1 MRAPAA
7 IKGAALALLL
17 LPAAAQAAE
26 VTSRAPEASSLVIY
40 RDSGGA
46 RATQDAG
53 DGVALVVETRTV
65 DLPAGLST
73 IRFQGVAD
81 TMVPQTAVVEGLPA
95 PVDERN
101 FDYDLLTPGALV
113 ARAVG
118 ERVRLVRTLPGSG
131 QVQERTGVIRA
142 APEGVLIETDGGVE
156 AYQCSG
162 LPERLVFDRAPP
174 GLRDSPTLSMQVM
187 APRAGRY
194 TLKLGY
200 LAVGFNWSADY
211 VANLG
216 ADGTSLELHGWLT
229 LANGSRTS
237 FPAAPTQ
244 VVAGTLSR
252 SADTQ
257 PVAVEIQG
265 RPTNCWPTATWAQMM
280 ERVEFMAYRSMAA
293 PPPPPAPM
301 MAMAMAD
308 RLEEVMVK
316 GARKAAQSDLGD
328 YKLYTLP
335 DPTAVAANQI
345 KQVAFL
351 DDTRAP
357 FDRVYRFRGEAFD
370 GESEPEQDPQGELIL
385 KFRNERAPNGPGG
398 LGVALPS
405 GLVTVMQTRADGS
418 RMFVGEQ
425 SVEDT
430 PVGLPVELP
439 MGVSRE
445 VTATAAVAL
454 TTQGRLRRAAKTLT
468 FRNTRATPVEVEVRE
483 GVTGADFKLIGEDRA
498 HTNRASD
505 LVWTVRLAPGAS
517 AELKYTTEQS
527 F

>member
-1 MRAPAA
+1 MSRL
-7 IKGAALALLL
+7 AALALLL
-17 LPAAAQAAE
+17 VPAAASAGE
-26 VTSRAPEASSLVIY
+26 VISRAPEASSLVIY

-46 RATQDAG
+46 RATEDAG

-65 DLPAGLST
+65 DLPAGDTT

-81 TMVPQTAVVEGLPA
+81 TMVPQTAVVEGLPVPA
-95 PVDERN
+95 HERN

-113 ARAVG
+113 AKAVG

-142 APEGVLIETDGGVE
+142 APDGVLIETDEGVE

-162 LPERLVFDRAPP
+162 LPERLVFERAPA
-174 GLRDSPTLSMQVM
+174 GLRDSPTLSMQVT
-187 APRAGRY
+187 APKAGRY

-200 LAVGFNWSADY
+200 LAVAFNWSADY
-211 VANLG
+211 VATLA

-257 PVAVEIQG
+257 PVAVNIQG
-265 RPTNCWPTATWAQMM
+265 RPINCWPTATWAQMM
-280 ERVEFMAYRSMAA
+280 ARVEFLGYGA
-293 PPPPPAPM
+293 PPPLAIPAAP

-308 RLEEVMVK
+308 RVEEMVVT
-316 GARKAAQSDLGD
+316 GARARKAAQSDLGD

-335 DPTAVAANQI
+335 DPTAVAASQI
-345 KQVAFL
+345 KQLAFL
-351 DDTRAP
+351 DDVRSP

-370 GESEPEQDPQGELIL
+370 GESEAGDPRGELVL
-385 KFRNERAPNGPGG
+385 KFQNEKATG

-405 GLVTVMQTRADGS
+405 GLVTVMQARSDGG

-425 SVEDT
+425 AVEDT

-439 MGVSRE
+439 MGASRE
-445 VTATAAVAL
+445 VQMTAAVTRTPA
-454 TTQGRLRRAAKTLT
+454 GSRIRHAKTLS
-468 FRNTRATPVEVEVRE
+468 FRNTRATRVEVEVRE
-483 GVTGADFKLIGEDRA
+483 TVTRSAFKLVSEDRA

-505 LVWTVRLAPGAS
+505 LVWTLKLAPGAS
-517 AELKYTTEQS
+517 AELKYTVEAD
-527 F
+527 